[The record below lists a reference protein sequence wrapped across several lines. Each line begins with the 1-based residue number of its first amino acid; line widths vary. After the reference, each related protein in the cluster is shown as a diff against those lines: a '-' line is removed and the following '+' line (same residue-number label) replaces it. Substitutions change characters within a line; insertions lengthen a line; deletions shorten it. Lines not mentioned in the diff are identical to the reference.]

1 MAPTLTM
8 GQTEQFVERGYLSG
22 LEVFSS
28 SEMDGLRAGYGAL
41 CALLEAGE
49 DPGAI
54 REWHMASRWLYD
66 VCTAPILL
74 DLVEGVLGPDFY
86 MWGSQFFAKSP
97 RSSSTVAW
105 HQDGYYWPLA
115 PLHESVT
122 AWLAFEDV
130 DEGNG
135 AMQVIPGS
143 HRSGLLQHRKHVS
156 ESVLSLE
163 LEDGTFSA
171 GDAVSLNL
179 AAGQA
184 SLHHDGIV
192 HGSAANTSERPRV
205 GLTIRFSRADVR
217 CDLGQAPQFRAYPV
231 RGQDHGNNP
240 VGEIPVVPFARLS
253 PEMHIRSLDE
263 DGYAQEGPSK

>member
-1 MAPTLTM
+1 MVPTLTA
-8 GQTEQFVERGYLSG
+8 GQTGQFTERGYLCG
-22 LEVFSS
+22 LEAFSS
-28 SEMDGLRAGYGAL
+28 ADMAGLRGGYRAL
-41 CALLEAGE
+41 CDLLEPGE

-66 VCTAPILL
+66 VCSAPALL

-97 RSSSTVAW
+97 HSSSTVAW

-156 ESVLSLE
+156 ESVLTLE

-171 GDAVSLNL
+171 EDAVSLNL
-179 AAGQA
+179 VSGQV
-184 SLHHDGIV
+184 SLHHDSIV
-192 HGSAANTSERPRV
+192 HGSPANASDRERV
-205 GLTIRFSRADVR
+205 GLTVRYSRAHVR
-217 CDLGQAPQFRAYPV
+217 CDLSRAPQFRAYTL
-231 RGQDHGNNP
+231 RGRDEGTNP
-240 VGEIPVVPFARLS
+240 VGEVPVVPFARLS

-263 DGYAQEGPSK
+263 DGED

>member
-1 MAPTLTM
+1 MMPTLTV
-8 GQTEQFVERGYLSG
+8 GQTDQFVERGYVSG
-22 LEVFSS
+22 LEVFSP
-28 SEMDGLRAGYGAL
+28 SEMDGLRRGYRAL
-41 CALLEAGE
+41 CGFLEPGE

-66 VCTAPILL
+66 VCSAPALL
-74 DLVEGVLGPDFY
+74 DIVEGVLGPDFY

-105 HQDGYYWPLA
+105 HQDGYYWPLE

-143 HRSGLLQHRKHVS
+143 HRAGLLQHRKHVS
-156 ESVLSLE
+156 ESVLTLE

-171 GDAVSLNL
+171 VDAVSLNL
-179 AAGQA
+179 ASGQA
-184 SLHHDGIV
+184 SFHHDSIV
-192 HGSAANTSERPRV
+192 HGSPANASDRDRV
-205 GLTIRFSRADVR
+205 GLTVRYSRAHVR
-217 CDLGQAPQFRAYPV
+217 CDLRRAPQFRAYPL
-231 RGQDHGNNP
+231 RGQDQGTNP
-240 VGEIPVVPFARLS
+240 VGEIPITPFARLS

-263 DGYAQEGPSK
+263 DGEG

>member
-1 MAPTLTM
+1 
-8 GQTEQFVERGYLSG
+8 
-22 LEVFSS
+22 
-28 SEMDGLRAGYGAL
+28 
-41 CALLEAGE
+41 
-49 DPGAI
+49 
-54 REWHMASRWLYD
+54 
-66 VCTAPILL
+66 
-74 DLVEGVLGPDFY
+74 
-86 MWGSQFFAKSP
+86 
-97 RSSSTVAW
+97 
-105 HQDGYYWPLA
+105 
-115 PLHESVT
+115 
-122 AWLAFEDV
+122 
-130 DEGNG
+130 
-135 AMQVIPGS
+135 MQVIPGS

>member
-1 MAPTLTM
+1 M
-8 GQTEQFVERGYLSG
+8 GQTEQFVERGYLSA

-28 SEMDGLRAGYGAL
+28 SEMDGLREPGTVPCAGSWSRVRTPAPYASGTWPAGGSTT
-41 CALLEAGE
+41 CA
-49 DPGAI
+49 
-54 REWHMASRWLYD
+54 R
-66 VCTAPILL
+66 APVLL

-105 HQDGYYWPLA
+105 HQDGYYWPLE

-156 ESVLSLE
+156 ESVLTLE

-171 GDAVSLNL
+171 GDAVSLDL
-179 AAGQA
+179 VAGQA

-192 HGSAANTSERPRV
+192 HGSAGQHVRACRGS
-205 GLTIRFSRADVR
+205 GLTIRLFASRSALR
-217 CDLGQAPQFRAYPV
+217 PRAGHRSSGLIPCAAKTM
-231 RGQDHGNNP
+231 GTNP
-240 VGEIPVVPFARLS
+240 VGEIPGVPFARLS

-263 DGYAQEGPSK
+263 DGER